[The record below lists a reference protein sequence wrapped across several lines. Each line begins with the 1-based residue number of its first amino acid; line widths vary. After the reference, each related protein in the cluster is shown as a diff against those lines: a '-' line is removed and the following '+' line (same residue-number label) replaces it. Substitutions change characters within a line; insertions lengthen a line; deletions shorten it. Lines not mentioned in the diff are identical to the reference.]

1 MGPSSPGP
9 TLRPS
14 LLLSGRRRQVVQVA
28 GHGAAWPPPAPPPAP
43 SEHNYNKKQR
53 WVKASLLPVETEAR
67 NEASRPAVR
76 PPQGDGQST
85 SQCMS
90 LYRMN

>member
-76 PPQGDGQST
+76 PPQGDGQR
-85 SQCMS
+85 
-90 LYRMN
+90 YNFA

>member
-1 MGPSSPGP
+1 M
-9 TLRPS
+9 
-14 LLLSGRRRQVVQVA
+14 VQVA
-28 GHGAAWPPPAPPPAP
+28 GHGAAWPPPAPP

-76 PPQGDGQST
+76 PPQGDGQ
-85 SQCMS
+85 
-90 LYRMN
+90 R